1 LLLLPY
7 TLVVSPNGLAKAIP
21 LQNRHGKPLQ
31 TVLSFLRKELNPYNK
46 ACKLCS
52 AMAFYSAEKY
62 LSKAKRYNWW
72 KAFPFIL
79 SYIA

>member
-1 LLLLPY
+1 MLGDAWYDVNKVFAIIYKHGYDHWLE
-7 TLVVSPNGLAKAIP
+7 LAGIEAS
-21 LQNRHGKPLQ
+21 
-31 TVLSFLRKELNPYNK
+31 TSFAPI
-46 ACKLCS
+46 
-52 AMAFYSAEKY
+52 AFYSTEKY